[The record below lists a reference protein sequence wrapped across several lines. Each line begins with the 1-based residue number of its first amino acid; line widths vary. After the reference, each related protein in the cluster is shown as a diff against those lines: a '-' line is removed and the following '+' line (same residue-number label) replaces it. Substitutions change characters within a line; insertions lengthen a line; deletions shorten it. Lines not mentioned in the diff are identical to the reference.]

1 MLLNSGDRR
10 FNSWIESSLP
20 NLPFVDQFNGQFN
33 LQFINTLEIPN
44 TGVTQLLTQLPVT
57 TDSLLLAIA
66 SVDNNPENNPKPT
79 NSSLWSYYFEASP
92 TQLMSKLL
100 DLGTPLATAN
110 TEPTAQASATTEPVP
125 LASANTLA
133 SPLALLLDGSDR
145 RFNNWIESSLPDFIF
160 NSQADGQFT
169 NQFSNSFRVSNS
181 GATQLLTQL
190 PITPEALLLAI
201 APVNTSVD
209 KPTLPTAESS
219 RILSYYFENSPSQ
232 LVSLLLGNELAANRP
247 SAISNNAQASNANSP
262 DDSANRRLATA
273 FNFLLSKDGDTVTA
287 FLRSLGISNTEK
299 SGFVIDPAQFNQI
312 KN

>member
-1 MLLNSGDRR
+1 M
-10 FNSWIESSLP
+10 
-20 NLPFVDQFNGQFN
+20 
-33 LQFINTLEIPN
+33 
-44 TGVTQLLTQLPVT
+44 LTQLPVT

-66 SVDNNPENNPKPT
+66 PVENNPAPT
-79 NSSLWSYYFEASP
+79 NSSLWSYAFEASP

-100 DLGTPLATAN
+100 DLATPLATAN
-110 TEPTAQASATTEPVP
+110 TEPTAQASATTEVIP
-125 LASANTLA
+125 LASANTLT

-145 RFNNWIESSLPDFIF
+145 RFNGWLESSLPDFVF
-160 NSQADGQFT
+160 NGQVNGSFT
-169 NQFSNSFRVSNS
+169 NGFSESFQVSSS
-181 GATQLLTQL
+181 GGRQLLTQL

-201 APVNTSVD
+201 APVD
-209 KPTLPTAESS
+209 KPTLPTAESN

-232 LVSLLLGNELAANRP
+232 LVSLLLGNELATNIP
-247 SAISNNAQASNANSP
+247 SAINNNAQASNANSP

-287 FLRSLGISNTEK
+287 FLRSLGISSTEK

>member
-1 MLLNSGDRR
+1 
-10 FNSWIESSLP
+10 
-20 NLPFVDQFNGQFN
+20 
-33 LQFINTLEIPN
+33 
-44 TGVTQLLTQLPVT
+44 
-57 TDSLLLAIA
+57 
-66 SVDNNPENNPKPT
+66 
-79 NSSLWSYYFEASP
+79 
-92 TQLMSKLL
+92 MSKLL
-100 DLGTPLATAN
+100 DLPTPLATAN
-110 TEPTAQASATTEPVP
+110 TTPTAQASAATEAVPV
-125 LASANTLA
+125 ASANTLT

-145 RFNNWIESSLPDFIF
+145 RFNSWIESTLPDFIF
-160 NSQADGQFT
+160 NNQGTGQF
-169 NQFSNSFRVSNS
+169 NESFQVSSS

-201 APVNTSVD
+201 APVNTSLD
-209 KPTLPTAESS
+209 KPTLPVAESS

-232 LVSLLLGNELAANRP
+232 LVSLLSGNELAANRP
-247 SAISNNAQASNANSP
+247 SAINNNAQANNATNNP